1 MSKRRKLRNYWLI
14 PAYQGR
20 YVGFLLASCLAAM
33 AGYGLVFYRF
43 IRENYDTLV
52 ELSPMDD
59 TSRRVLQGELNT
71 ITIYLV
77 VVSIVFLLCVG
88 VIGIVFSHKVA
99 GPMYKIGVVCNDII
113 KGNLGKRIALRPGD
127 DFREVVGRVNKA
139 FNALHISHSNVYRIV
154 QGESHLNE
162 PLPIERLHTLME
174 EGKISATSLVVP
186 NDHPE
191 QSPVPLTSVLADFV
205 NHHRHS
211 QPHKA

>member
-14 PAYQGR
+14 PSYQGR

-33 AGYGLVFYRF
+33 TGYSLVFYRF

-59 TSRRVLQGELNT
+59 TSRRVLYSELNT

-88 VIGIVFSHKVA
+88 VIGVVFSHKVA
-99 GPMYKIGVVCNDII
+99 GPMHKIGVVCNDII

-139 FNALHISHSNVYRIV
+139 FNTLHR
-154 QGESHLNE
+154 
-162 PLPIERLHTLME
+162 
-174 EGKISATSLVVP
+174 SL
-186 NDHPE
+186 
-191 QSPVPLTSVLADFV
+191 S
-205 NHHRHS
+205 
-211 QPHKA
+211 